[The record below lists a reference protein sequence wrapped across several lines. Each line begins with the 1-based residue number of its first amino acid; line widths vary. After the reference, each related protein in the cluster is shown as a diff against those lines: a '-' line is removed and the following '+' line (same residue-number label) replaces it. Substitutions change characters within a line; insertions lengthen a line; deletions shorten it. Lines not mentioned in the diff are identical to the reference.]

1 MRYCLQRC
9 SMALSRLIGKSD
21 VGSPMQRGGAIQ
33 DRVYGPIKMRVVGM
47 KMEMCALDL
56 AVVSQGVE
64 KLGKEIG
71 QELALVTIKIRFE
84 VLRE

>member
-1 MRYCLQRC
+1 MLALQCKEGERSKTGC
-9 SMALSRLIGKSD
+9 T
-21 VGSPMQRGGAIQ
+21 V
-33 DRVYGPIKMRVVGM
+33 PIKMGVVGM